1 MFSLTFKSIARF
13 FSQLENQ
20 RHLQAVKN
28 SFLMIIPIIMTG
40 SFVVLLNSFP
50 LPIYQD
56 LMSRVFGENWTRL
69 GSVIWTG
76 TFSILSLF
84 MVISLSYQ
92 LTKENLQLRAISIFT
107 ALASFMVLI
116 NADMRDATHIGLQGM
131 FIAIIITILSTEL
144 FLKLSKFNFLIIK
157 TPEGEVSELTR
168 LSFGYIIPAFLTIS
182 TFATGKVLLEQVGIN
197 DIFTFFFAHINTYT
211 SQLGGGVITTIAL
224 VFFNQLSWF
233 FGIHGSSIIN
243 LGSENIVSALNANME
258 AYAANLAPTFI
269 NTAPFFD
276 SFVFIG
282 GSGSTLS
289 MAIAMIVFGK
299 RKYTKQLGLFAL
311 VMGLFNINEILI
323 LGLPIVLNPIFLIP
337 FLLVPILFSVI
348 TYFSMA
354 IGIVPLTISS
364 VHWTTPI
371 FISGY
376 LATDSFAGSLLQL
389 LLLIIG
395 IALYTP
401 FIRFYEEKREVFSN
415 SAVNHSEK
423 IISGDFTEQI
433 DQSYLNRKDEL
444 GAIANALD
452 HTQNLFVNIIQRLKG
467 NITNLSTQ
475 SENLSTLSENLYT
488 SIGEINNSI
497 ESSSSHAADQAR
509 DLKDITKVMT
519 EFNVEIDVMNGAAK
533 NVSDSIGEI
542 HASTEQSN
550 ENMENMAISIKTVN
564 SSFDVLDSKIIVMN
578 ENIKKIASITS
589 DISTIARR
597 TNILA
602 INASIE
608 ASSSGEAGKGFA
620 VIAQQ
625 IRDLAISSDTS
636 LKDIE
641 TIIKHITGDAKE
653 IIEATQT
660 MRCDID
666 SQYEDSQ
673 LTIDSFKVVM
683 SQIISINEKLN
694 QMIEITDTIT
704 TQKEEIIS
712 SLHHSS
718 DMANDISSANE
729 QIQLSSSGMLDS
741 IQKFVNSS
749 NQLEYMS
756 NDMETE
762 IDKYSV

>member
-1 MFSLTFKSIARF
+1 
-13 FSQLENQ
+13 
-20 RHLQAVKN
+20 
-28 SFLMIIPIIMTG
+28 
-40 SFVVLLNSFP
+40 
-50 LPIYQD
+50 
-56 LMSRVFGENWTRL
+56 
-69 GSVIWTG
+69 
-76 TFSILSLF
+76 
-84 MVISLSYQ
+84 
-92 LTKENLQLRAISIFT
+92 
-107 ALASFMVLI
+107 
-116 NADMRDATHIGLQGM
+116 
-131 FIAIIITILSTEL
+131 
-144 FLKLSKFNFLIIK
+144 
-157 TPEGEVSELTR
+157 
-168 LSFGYIIPAFLTIS
+168 
-182 TFATGKVLLEQVGIN
+182 
-197 DIFTFFFAHINTYT
+197 
-211 SQLGGGVITTIAL
+211 
-224 VFFNQLSWF
+224 
-233 FGIHGSSIIN
+233 
-243 LGSENIVSALNANME
+243 
-258 AYAANLAPTFI
+258 
-269 NTAPFFD
+269 
-276 SFVFIG
+276 
-282 GSGSTLS
+282 